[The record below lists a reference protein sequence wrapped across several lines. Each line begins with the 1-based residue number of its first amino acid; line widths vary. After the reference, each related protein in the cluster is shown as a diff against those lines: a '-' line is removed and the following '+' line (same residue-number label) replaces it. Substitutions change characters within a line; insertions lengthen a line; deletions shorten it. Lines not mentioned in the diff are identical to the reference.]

1 MSLVPIVIEQTARGE
16 RSYDIFSR
24 LLNERIIF
32 LGSEINDDIA
42 NLIIAQMLHL
52 ESDDPEKDISFY
64 INSPGG
70 VVTSSLAIYDTMQYI
85 KPDVSTIC
93 IGQAASGAALLLA
106 SGKDKKRFALPNS
119 RVLIHQPHGGAQ
131 GQAVDIEIQAKE
143 ISRTRELLDII
154 LSKHTG
160 QPIDRVKKDTDRDYI
175 MTSEESKE
183 YGIID
188 AVLTDRKK

>member
-1 MSLVPIVIEQTARGE
+1 VSLVPIVIEQTPRGE

-70 VVTSSLAIYDTMQYI
+70 AVTSALAIYDTMQYI

-106 SGKDKKRFALPNS
+106 SGRPKKRYALPNS

-160 QPIDRVKKDTDRDYI
+160 QAIDRVKKDTDRDYI
-175 MTSEESKE
+175 MTSDESKE

-188 AVLTDRKK
+188 EVLKDRKK

>member
-1 MSLVPIVIEQTARGE
+1 MSLVPIVIEQTPRGE

-70 VVTSSLAIYDTMQYI
+70 AVTSALAIYDTMQYI

-106 SGKDKKRFALPNS
+106 SGRPKKRYALPNS

-160 QPIDRVKKDTDRDYI
+160 QAIDRVKKDTDRDYI
-175 MTSEESKE
+175 MTSDESKE

-188 AVLTDRKK
+188 EVLKDRKK